1 MAWIPR
7 KPRPSTPPQAAL
19 PLQPLPTSGRRR
31 LEPRL
36 MFDAAAAL
44 TLEHAIEA
52 AAEPPAPAPVDDGAA
67 LMAALAAAPD
77 AAAASPAQ
85 VAFVSSTLQDAQ
97 GLAAS
102 LGPQVEVMMLDPAR
116 DGLTQIRDALAGRQ
130 DVAALHLFTH
140 GGSGSLDLGGSV
152 LAPLSAGFDAQRPL
166 LAEIGTHLAAG
177 ADLLV
182 YGCDFGQ
189 GERGQAAMQ
198 ALSQTLGGA
207 DIAASVNATGASAL
221 GSVNAN

>member
-1 MAWIPR
+1 MP
-7 KPRPSTPPQAAL
+7 AA
-19 PLQPLPTSGRRR
+19 PVMRRR
-31 LEPRL
+31 LEPRV
-36 MFDAAAAL
+36 MFDAAALLTAEQVLSAETAAPPPSLATDEAL
-44 TLEHAIEA
+44 LA
-52 AAEPPAPAPVDDGAA
+52 ALDAASTEVATPAPAT
-67 LMAALAAAPD
+67 
-77 AAAASPAQ
+77 Q
-85 VAFVSSTLQDAQ
+85 IAFVSSTLQDAQ

-102 LGPQVEVMMLDPAR
+102 LGPQVEVVMLDPAR
-116 DGLTQIRDALAGRQ
+116 DSLTQIRDALDGRQ
-130 DVAALHLFTH
+130 DVTALHLFTH
-140 GGSGSLDLGGSV
+140 GSSGSLDLGGSV
-152 LAPLSAGFDAQRPL
+152 LDPLSAGFDAQRPL